1 MTFEVLV
8 VGGGPAGLAMAD
20 ACSTLGL
27 EVACLLPS
35 AEETWPNNYGAWVED
50 FVPLDL
56 QHTFSRT
63 WSKAAVHV
71 DGDRSFDLQ
80 RPYGRV
86 DNEKLRGVL
95 MARLSERG
103 VAMSYGFAASIAHE
117 PGRSTVTCRDGRQ
130 LSAALVIDATGH
142 KPALL
147 DRPRGQ
153 PMGWQTAYGI
163 EIEVASH
170 DLDPDTMVFM
180 DFRDPMENPPER
192 CPTFLYAMPLGPNR
206 LFLEETS
213 LVSHRAPPFEFLRD
227 RLELRLERMGIEPL
241 RELEREHCLIPMGSP
256 LPKVPQ
262 RIVGYGGAASM
273 VHPATGYMLGRILKV
288 APRVAGAIARGLR
301 APAGGPERA
310 AREAWE
316 AVWSED
322 ALASRELFLF
332 GAKAIERLGLT
343 PTREFFASFFS
354 TPQSAWSA
362 YLEGESPPAE
372 VVAAMGQL
380 FLAADNRL
388 RGSLIASSMNTR
400 SIHLL
405 RSFAG
410 L

>member
-1 MTFEVLV
+1 MTIEVLV
-8 VGGGPAGLAMAD
+8 VGGGPAGLAIAD
-20 ACSTLGL
+20 ACSQLGL
-27 EVACLLPS
+27 EVSCLL
-35 AEETWPNNYGAWVED
+35 ANADDRWPNSYGAWVED
-50 FVPLDL
+50 FAPLDL
-56 QHTFSRT
+56 EHTFAHT
-63 WSKAAVHV
+63 WSRAAVHV
-71 DGDRSFDLQ
+71 DDARSFDLK

-86 DNEKLRGVL
+86 DNDKLRAVL
-95 MARLSERG
+95 LERLRSRG
-103 VAMSYGFAASIAHE
+103 VAMHYGMAASIAHQ
-117 PGRSTVTCRDGRQ
+117 PGRSVVTCRDG
-130 LSAALVIDATGH
+130 ATHEALLVVDATGH

-170 DLDPDTMVFM
+170 DFDPDSMVFM
-180 DFRDPMENPPER
+180 DFRDPMDNTPER

-227 RLELRLERMGIEPL
+227 RLELRMQRMGIEPL
-241 RELEREHCLIPMGSP
+241 RELDREHCLFPMGSP
-256 LPKVPQ
+256 LPKIPQ
-262 RIVGYGGAASM
+262 RVVGYGGAASM
-273 VHPATGYMLGRILKV
+273 VHPATGYMLGRVLKV

-301 APAGGPERA
+301 APAGGSERA

-343 PTREFFASFFS
+343 PTREFFASFFA
-354 TPQSAWSA
+354 TPESAWMA

-372 VVAAMGQL
+372 VAGAMGQL